1 MTGTICAKTK
11 TASMARLGYKASL
24 RCLSADKKKKEKEMK
39 RTKNI
44 FEFGDGTKR
53 IFNSSDGIIF
63 RDSDGEGCIVF
74 DEEFNDIYEALT
86 QYKATKG
93 FVKPRYEVCES
104 TLCRKMYY
112 IEDSKFGGTIHNSK
126 DSLYLSKGDCQAIC
140 DVLNKSEVRCE

>member
-1 MTGTICAKTK
+1 
-11 TASMARLGYKASL
+11 
-24 RCLSADKKKKEKEMK
+24 MK
-39 RTKNI
+39 RTEDL
-44 FEFGDGTKR
+44 FEYDGGAR
-53 IFNSSDGIIF
+53 CIIRLVDRIIF
-63 RDSDGEGCIVF
+63 VDRDGESCIVLDKEF
-74 DEEFNDIYEALT
+74 DEVYEALT
-86 QYKATKG
+86 QYKRTKG